1 MKNKQIIIGSLAILL
16 IITGL
21 VWVAQRF
28 VVGKEEKK
36 TGPVPQVQIA
46 QVERKTVTENVIVY
60 GSVVAQPGKTH
71 SVSIAFETRVRHIL
85 VAPGQFVRENDPLIE
100 IELSPG
106 TQVQFQQ
113 AKNAAEAAGKELKQ
127 TQERFNLKLATNQEL
142 SAAEK
147 TARDADAQLTA
158 LQRAGAGGDNRIH
171 SDISGVIAKV
181 DAQDGQIV
189 PPGGP
194 LVEIVAENEI
204 EVKLGV
210 EAEDLS
216 AAQEGAPITIVAM
229 NDPSAPTVEGTVPLV
244 TRHSGPT
251 TRLVDVYVALPEGT
265 KLLLDGYVRGEI
277 QRTEKDTL
285 VVPRSAVLPNESRE
299 FEVFTVVN
307 NRAAKRNVKIGA
319 ENPNEIQVIGD
330 DLHEG
335 EPGVTVRNYE
345 LEDGMRVRDQKWTST
360 RKPPTT

>member
-1 MKNKQIIIGSLAILL
+1 MKKKRIIIGLIALVL
-16 IITGL
+16 IIGGL
-21 VWVAQRF
+21 IWIAQRF
-28 VVGKEEKK
+28 GVGKEGKK
-36 TGPVPQVQIA
+36 TGPVAQVQIA
-46 QVERKTVTENVIVY
+46 QVERKTITEKVVVY

-71 SVSIAFETRVRHIL
+71 SISIAFETRVRHIL

-106 TQVQFQQ
+106 AQVQFQQ

-204 EVKLGV
+204 EVKVGV

-216 AAQEGAPITIVAM
+216 AAQEGAPITIAAM
-229 NDPSAPTVEGTVPLV
+229 NDPTATTVEGRVRLV
-244 TRHSGPT
+244 TRRVDPT

-277 QRTEKDTL
+277 QRTEKGAL

-299 FEVFTVVN
+299 VAVLTVAF
-307 NRAAKRNVKIGA
+307 NRAKKHTVKIGT
-319 ENPNEIQVIGD
+319 ENPKEIQVIEDDMREGD
-330 DLHEG
+330 
-335 EPGVTVRNYE
+335 PVVTVGNYE
-345 LEDGMRVRDQKWTST
+345 LEDGVSVEIK
-360 RKPPTT
+360 K

>member
-1 MKNKQIIIGSLAILL
+1 MKKKHIVIGSLVAVLVL
-16 IITGL
+16 GGL
-21 VWVAQRF
+21 VWIAQRF
-28 VVGKEEKK
+28 EVGKEEKK
-36 TGPVPQVQIA
+36 SGPVPQVQIA
-46 QVERKTVTENVIVY
+46 KVERKTITETVIVY

-106 TQVQFQQ
+106 AQVQFQQ
-113 AKNAAEAAGKELKQ
+113 AKNAAEAARQELKQ
-127 TQERFNLKLATNQEL
+127 TQERFNLKLATNQDL

-147 TARDADAQLTA
+147 TARDAEAQLA
-158 LQRAGAGGDNRIH
+158 SLQRAGAGGDNRIH
-171 SDISGVIAKV
+171 SDMSGVIAKV
-181 DAQDGQIV
+181 DVQDGQIV

-216 AAQEGAPITIVAM
+216 AAQEGASITIVPV
-229 NDPSAPTVEGTVPLV
+229 NDPTASRVQGTIRLV
-244 TRHSGPT
+244 TRRIDPT

-277 QRTEKDTL
+277 QRTEKDAL

-299 FEVFTVVN
+299 FEVFTVASN
-307 NRAAKRNVKIGA
+307 SATKHTVKIGV
-319 ENPNEIQVIGD
+319 ENPNEIQVIAD

-335 EPGVTVRNYE
+335 DPVVTVGNYE
-345 LEDGMRVRDQKWTST
+345 LEDGMAVEIK
-360 RKPPTT
+360 K

>member
-1 MKNKQIIIGSLAILL
+1 MKKRIIISAIVLVL
-16 IITGL
+16 IVVGV
-21 VWVAQRF
+21 VWMQQRF
-28 VVGKEEKK
+28 GIGKEEKR
-36 TGPVPQVQIA
+36 TGPIAHVQIA
-46 QVERKTVTENVIVY
+46 KLERKTITEKVIVY

-85 VAPGQFVRENDPLIE
+85 VAPGQFVQENDPLIE

-106 TQVQFQQ
+106 AQVQFQQ
-113 AKNAAEAAGKELKQ
+113 AKNAAEAARKELKQ
-127 TQERFNLKLATNQEL
+127 TQERFNLKLATNQDL

-147 TARDADAQLTA
+147 TARDAEAQLTA

-210 EAEDLS
+210 EPEDLS
-216 AAQEGAPITIVAM
+216 AAQQGALITIFPV
-229 NDPSAPTVEGTVPLV
+229 NDPTAAQVEGSIRLV
-244 TRHSGPT
+244 TRRIDPT

-265 KLLLDGYVRGEI
+265 KLLLDQYVRGEI
-277 QRTEKDTL
+277 QRVEGNAL
-285 VVPRSAVLPNESRE
+285 VVRRSAVLPNESRE
-299 FEVFTVVN
+299 FRVFTVAN
-307 NRAAKRNVKIGA
+307 NRAVMHTVKIGA
-319 ENPNEIQVIGD
+319 ENPREMQVIAD
-330 DLHEG
+330 DLH
-335 EPGVTVRNYE
+335 PGDVVVTVGNYE
-345 LEDGMRVRDQKWTST
+345 LEDGMAVEIK
-360 RKPPTT
+360 K

>member
-1 MKNKQIIIGSLAILL
+1 MKKRQIIIVTIAVVL
-16 IITGL
+16 IVGAL
-21 VWVAQRF
+21 VWIAQRF
-28 VVGKEEKK
+28 GIGQEEKK
-36 TGPVPQVQIA
+36 AAPVPEVQVA
-46 QVERKTVTENVIVY
+46 KVERKTITEKVIAY

-85 VAPGQFVRENDPLIE
+85 VAPGQFVPKDDPLVE

-106 TQVQFQQ
+106 AQVQFQQ
-113 AKNAAEAAGKELKQ
+113 ARNAAEAARKEFKQ

-147 TARDADAQLTA
+147 TARDAEAQLTA
-158 LQRAGAGGDNRIH
+158 LQHAGAGGDNRIH
-171 SDISGVIAKV
+171 SDTSGVIAKV
-181 DAQDGQIV
+181 DVQDGQIV

-194 LVEIVAENEI
+194 LLEIVAENEI

-216 AAQEGAPITIVAM
+216 AAQAGAPITIVPV
-229 NDPSAPTVEGTVPLV
+229 NDPTATKVEGTVRLV
-244 TRHSGPT
+244 TRRIDPT

-277 QRTEKDTL
+277 QRTEKDVV

-299 FEVFTVVN
+299 FEVFTVAN
-307 NRAAKRNVKIGA
+307 NRAVKHTVKIGA
-319 ENPNEIQVIGD
+319 ENPQEMQVIAD

-335 EPGVTVRNYE
+335 DSVVTVGNYE
-345 LEDGMRVRDQKWTST
+345 LEDGMAVEIK
-360 RKPPTT
+360 K